1 MLPFKLQYYWKKHRP
16 QLQRLKKALTLRRVL
31 LCLAAVLLV
40 VGGVVFLRAR
50 RKPSAGTASFA
61 DLGEIV
67 VGIAAP
73 SASLS

>member
-16 QLQRLKKALTLRRVL
+16 QLQRLTRALTLRRVL

-50 RKPSAGTASFA
+50 RKPSAGTAAFA

-73 SASLS
+73 SASLL